1 MAGSPCY
8 LLAAGLR
15 LKARWPGSRTAIYL
29 PEPEGHSLSQDPAY
43 PYGGL
48 ESWARQE
55 TKKTELT
62 HLLFS
67 FYLRWKRIYVLKLGI
82 K

>member
-8 LLAAGLR
+8 LLTAGPR
-15 LKARWPGSRTAIYL
+15 LKARCPGSRTAIYL
-29 PEPEGHSLSQDPAY
+29 PELEGHSLSQDPVY
-43 PYGGL
+43 PYRGL

-55 TKKTELT
+55 MKKTELA

>member
-15 LKARWPGSRTAIYL
+15 LKARWPGSRTTIYL
-29 PEPEGHSLSQDPAY
+29 PELEGHSLSQDRAY

-55 TKKTELT
+55 MKKTELT
-62 HLLFS
+62 HLLFG
-67 FYLRWKRIYVLKLGI
+67 FYLIWYLFF
-82 K
+82 